1 MKYRVE
7 SLARHMLS
15 SPRVWFMLES
25 VLMEE
30 RAAVSMSLQ
39 PMLER
44 PLGSGSAGAEQ
55 LVGDDRGI

>member
-1 MKYRVE
+1 MKYRVKP
-7 SLARHMLS
+7 LARHMLS

-30 RAAVSMSLQ
+30 RAVSMSLQ

-44 PLGSGSAGAEQ
+44 PLGSGSAGAGR

>member
-1 MKYRVE
+1 
-7 SLARHMLS
+7 MLS

-30 RAAVSMSLQ
+30 RAVSMSLQ

-44 PLGSGSAGAEQ
+44 PLGSGSAGPER
-55 LVGDDRGI
+55 LVGDGRGI

>member
-1 MKYRVE
+1 VKYRVK

-30 RAAVSMSLQ
+30 RAVSMSLQ

-44 PLGSGSAGAEQ
+44 PLGSGSAGAER